1 MLKKLLSAEN
11 VDVEK
16 INSKEGNVIH
26 THNID
31 VVIDLS
37 IGVNKEEQTAKIM
50 EEIAKAKSELKRAEG
65 MLANEKFV
73 AKAPEK
79 LIQAEKEKVIKY
91 TEIIKKLEDSLK

>member
-1 MLKKLLSAEN
+1 
-11 VDVEK
+11 
-16 INSKEGNVIH
+16 
-26 THNID
+26 
-31 VVIDLS
+31 
-37 IGVNKEEQTAKIM
+37 M